1 MVERHLAKVNVAG
14 SSLVS
19 RSIFEERLRFA
30 QAFFSSFSVYPYFAH
45 DKYRGFTNQPEVIAL
60 KSLKELYKI
69 GRGPSS
75 SHTIGPERVAYYAVE
90 NFGKGDYTAELFG
103 SLALT
108 GKGHGTDRV
117 LKEVLGENTKII
129 FDARAKEL
137 KHPNTLKLYKTENGE
152 NVLVCTAQSVG
163 GGSVVINGKPYP
175 DTPEV
180 YPQKNFAAVRKF
192 IEENNLSLPDYVKF
206 YEPDVFFYLKN
217 VWNAMK
223 ESVERGLR
231 KDGVLPGALRLE
243 RKAKTLYF
251 AEAKF
256 ETSVMRE
263 NRKLA
268 SYAFAV
274 AEENADNG
282 IIVTAPTCGA
292 AGILPAVLYYMY
304 RDNNVPEEEILNA
317 LAAAGVVGN
326 VVKQN
331 ASISGAECGC
341 QAEVGVACSMA
352 AAALSSIFCLDSD
365 GVECSAEIAL
375 EHNLG
380 LTCDP
385 VLGLVQIPC
394 IERNAVAAIEAVNAV
409 TLSKSLKNK
418 RKISFDNV
426 VKVMYETGK
435 DMNTRYRETS
445 TGGLASLYGSDADK

>member
-1 MVERHLAKVNVAG
+1 M
-14 SSLVS
+14 
-19 RSIFEERLRFA
+19 
-30 QAFFSSFSVYPYFAH
+30 
-45 DKYRGFTNQPEVIAL
+45 
-60 KSLKELYKI
+60 KSLYELYKI

-75 SHTIGPERVAYYAVE
+75 SHTIGPERVAHYALKTR
-90 NFGKGDYTAELFG
+90 GAGDYTAILYG

-117 LKEVLGENTKII
+117 LKEVLGAGTEII
-129 FDARAKEL
+129 FDTEKKDL
-137 KHPNTLKLYKTENGE
+137 PHPNTLALYKKENGE
-152 NVLVCTAQSVG
+152 NVFVCEAESVG
-163 GGSVVINGKPYP
+163 GGSVIIDGAPYP
-175 DTPEV
+175 ETPEV
-180 YPQKNFAAVRKF
+180 YPQKNFAEIRAFLDQHRF
-192 IEENNLSLPDYVKF
+192 SLAEYVKF
-206 YEPDVFFYLKN
+206 YEPEIFSHLKT
-217 VWNAMK
+217 VWRAMK
-223 ESVERGLR
+223 ESVERGL
-231 KDGVLPGALRLE
+231 KKSGALPGALRLA
-243 RKAKTLYF
+243 RKAKTLYS

-256 ETSVMRE
+256 ETAVMRE

-268 SYAFAV
+268 SYAFAA

-282 IIVTAPTCGA
+282 VIVTAPTCGA

-304 RDNNVPEEEILNA
+304 KDYNVPESEILCA
-317 LAAAGVVGN
+317 LAAAGVIGN

-409 TLSKSLKNK
+409 TLAKSLKNK
-418 RKISFDNV
+418 RKISFDDV

-435 DMNTRYRETS
+435 DMNNRYRETS
-445 TGGLASLYGSDADK
+445 TGGLASLYNR